1 MKGTIVGC
9 QGGDVRSRSRLSKRG
24 QIRRAVG
31 RKFCISANSDS
42 VWFYENQFASKVG
55 SFLTCKEIEET
66 GHNVRDESWAIFDL

>member
-9 QGGDVRSRSRLSKRG
+9 QGDDARNRPRPSERG

-31 RKFCISANSDS
+31 RKSCISANSDS

-55 SFLTCKEIEET
+55 SFLACKEIEET
-66 GHNVRDESWAIFDL
+66 GQCAGTS